1 MRHFFLCRAAL
12 RLTRTPLPL
21 AGRVSARTLA
31 TALVTIPGSAHV
43 QPPLLLRATSVAV
56 NMRRGAASRTHRT
69 KARGRPQNL
78 SPGPSLLRRQALRIT
93 KIKAKE
99 HCHPGYQWARGTGY
113 ARPQTASNLI
123 RQ

>member
-31 TALVTIPGSAHV
+31 TALVTLPGSAHV

-56 NMRRGAASRTHRT
+56 NMPGIALAANTHRDPAAT
-69 KARGRPQNL
+69 AVVSPERPV
-78 SPGPSLLRRQALRIT
+78 S
-93 KIKAKE
+93 
-99 HCHPGYQWARGTGY
+99 HCNAILFQDWTMPRGTGIKEPWSCLSH
-113 ARPQTASNLI
+113 APHEGPG
-123 RQ
+123 